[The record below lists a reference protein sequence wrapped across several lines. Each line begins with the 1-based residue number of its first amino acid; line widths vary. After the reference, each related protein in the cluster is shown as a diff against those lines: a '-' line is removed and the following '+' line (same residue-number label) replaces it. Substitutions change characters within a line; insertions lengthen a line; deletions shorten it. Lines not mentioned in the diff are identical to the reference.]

1 LKPCFFPDQE
11 ANIESQHQRNKKE
24 GKNGVLK
31 GRKKYR
37 SGKGRQLKVAD
48 AIRALLDKS
57 KTRTKPKGKDLRVNL
72 KKRLFTTKKEIKDY
86 KTLVSHAFL
95 SVFYCIDGFDIL
107 YFSPFGC
114 CSCFACAL
122 LRTRHFLVCFFFTS
136 LAFTER

>member
-1 LKPCFFPDQE
+1 M
-11 ANIESQHQRNKKE
+11 
-24 GKNGVLK
+24 K

-86 KTLVSHAFL
+86 KTLVSHSLFL
-95 SVFYCIDGFDIL
+95 CLL
-107 YFSPFGC
+107 Y
-114 CSCFACAL
+114 
-122 LRTRHFLVCFFFTS
+122 
-136 LAFTER
+136 